1 MNIDQSL
8 PAARSEA
15 EGRLQLDRRQSEPL
29 KTHLLLYLLYLITIV
44 VCICFIWN
52 YLSLSPCNYIVP
64 ILWSFSSPLWSS
76 PIASDER
83 VTAMWNIFA
92 SGCNAVSLE
101 PARSWS
107 ETNWVWELAS
117 AAILLS
123 STSIQIKL
131 HLCKITL
138 ETASHIPC
146 NQLVCRIFANALILA

>member
-1 MNIDQSL
+1 MHPSRKYKYRSKL

-15 EGRLQLDRRQSEPL
+15 EGRLQLDCHQSEPL
-29 KTHLLLYLLYLITIV
+29 QTYLLLYLLYLIAIIF
-44 VCICFIWN
+44 CICFIWN
-52 YLSLSPCNYIVP
+52 YLSLSPHNYIVP
-64 ILWSFSSPLWSS
+64 VLWIFPSPIWSS
-76 PIASDER
+76 PNALDER
-83 VTAMWNIFA
+83 VAINDHLTCFFKSAMWNIFA

-131 HLCKITL
+131 HIRLPWKL
-138 ETASHIPC
+138 H
-146 NQLVCRIFANALILA
+146 RI